1 MEKLTKNEKMT
12 LKLLLKAEMKAEE
25 SKLEEMEQ
33 KKGKTVFEL
42 SAIAY
47 SKNYLQQLKEIIEK
61 I

>member
-1 MEKLTKNEKMT
+1 MEKLTKIEKMT

-33 KKGKTVFEL
+33 KKERTVFEL

>member
-1 MEKLTKNEKMT
+1 MEKLTKIEKMT

-33 KKGKTVFEL
+33 KKAKTVFEV